1 MPTPDSSQAPHSAPL
16 ALSAGSPK
24 VRSKPLPTLA
34 PISIYASRHLV
45 LLRAFLAAL
54 LALALIA
61 SLVSQFITTVGWT
74 LLLVLAALVGATVW
88 LTWRLGAVRAPEPL
102 DRLWVEGG
110 VWRLDSAKG
119 GQRFALA
126 GEVLLWPWVIIFEL
140 RPLAPGELSPSH
152 KKRRMVILRDSMT
165 EREFRALSRWLRLC
179 VHKQAD

>member
-1 MPTPDSSQAPHSAPL
+1 M
-16 ALSAGSPK
+16 
-24 VRSKPLPTLA
+24 RSKPLPTLA

-54 LALALIA
+54 LALALMA

-140 RPLAPGELSPSH
+140 CPLAPGELSPSH

>member
-1 MPTPDSSQAPHSAPL
+1 M
-16 ALSAGSPK
+16 
-24 VRSKPLPTLA
+24 RSKPLPTLA
-34 PISIYASRHLV
+34 PISLYASRHLV

-54 LALALIA
+54 LALALMA

-140 RPLAPGELSPSH
+140 CPLAPGELSPSH